1 MNKILIFAMALMLGA
16 CGGNRHRIATVTTD
30 NNGTKVQ
37 TTTTTA
43 VNHDANRNDYNNN
56 NGNYGLD
63 YNATYK
69 GTFPAAD
76 GPGIETTLRLHKDGT
91 FELKEK
97 YIDRDTKYD
106 LKGNYTVAGNILTL
120 KDKRGDM
127 YFQIEQNQLRRLDA
141 NRKPA
146 TGNMASHYVLTKS

>member
-56 NGNYGLD
+56 GTYGLD

>member
-43 VNHDANRNDYNNN
+43 VNHDANRNDYNN